1 MAPVHPALAAESRPK
16 SVDAEMQELPYPGMN
31 SFQTVALES
40 PTPVHT
46 SHQHYHHEFRVEEL
60 PVSGQEL
67 HMMPDFDDLESE
79 SDSESEVDLRHDYV
93 LDPGDFWIPPAHP
106 AGLRTS
112 PAGLHRPPCSSRRTP
127 RSSTVGSRIRGSS
140 LRHERRTLLY
150 SFYKVLYSF
159 TKPPDRRTYRA
170 RTRQGLL
177 RLVLF
182 GSPLASFV

>member
-1 MAPVHPALAAESRPK
+1 MYSTRAASGSRP
-16 SVDAEMQELPYPGMN
+16 L
-31 SFQTVALES
+31 
-40 PTPVHT
+40 
-46 SHQHYHHEFRVEEL
+46 
-60 PVSGQEL
+60 
-67 HMMPDFDDLESE
+67 
-79 SDSESEVDLRHDYV
+79 
-93 LDPGDFWIPPAHP
+93 IPPDSVLPPP
-106 AGLRTS
+106 ASVLLP
-112 PAGLHRPPCSSRRTP
+112 PASVLVPPDP

>member
-1 MAPVHPALAAESRPK
+1 MYSTRAASGSRP
-16 SVDAEMQELPYPGMN
+16 LIRRP
-31 SFQTVALES
+31 
-40 PTPVHT
+40 
-46 SHQHYHHEFRVEEL
+46 
-60 PVSGQEL
+60 
-67 HMMPDFDDLESE
+67 
-79 SDSESEVDLRHDYV
+79 
-93 LDPGDFWIPPAHP
+93 PPASVLP
-106 AGLRTS
+106 R
-112 PAGLHRPPCSSRRTP
+112 RPPCSSRRTP

-140 LRHERRTLLY
+140 LRHECRTLLY